1 MDTLTSINVFRQVVE
16 SGSFV
21 GAAERLDLSTASVS
35 KHVMSVEKRLGVK
48 LLNRNTRNLSVTELG
63 RHYLERCKRILQ
75 DLEQTELELESMSSA
90 PRGTLRIA
98 CCDICTPGAWFA
110 GVLTEYRR
118 RWPEVVL
125 EISFVG
131 RAVNLVAE
139 DYDLALRLVHDEPLP
154 SGVVARRVRSV
165 PFRIAASLDYIK
177 CHGMPKT
184 PEDLRRHDVITTGDL
199 DSFRFECPRGTT
211 EIPVRSALR
220 CRTLADV
227 AIAVATGMGLGVLPA
242 ALFSDSAFANVL
254 TPVLTEFHVKES
266 TLYVLYA
273 DRKYVPFKVRAFID
287 LVLDSGARNQ
297 EPAAKRPAKQE
308 TGCTPPSRAPVSYSE
323 TLHTSPADCSP
334 LPQNTTPRAS
344 KTTTLRQ
351 IRRLDRTVGVARALP
366 QRARLKS

>member
-16 SGSFV
+16 SGSFI
-21 GAAERLDLSTASVS
+21 GAAERLDLSPGSVS

-98 CCDICTPGAWFA
+98 CCTPGAWFA

-125 EISFVG
+125 DISFVG

-199 DSFRFECPRGTT
+199 DSFRIECPQGTT

-220 CRTLADV
+220 CLTLADV

-266 TLYVLYA
+266 SLYVLYA
-273 DRKYVPFKVRAFID
+273 DRKYLPFKVRAFIN
-287 LVLDSGARNQ
+287 LVLESGARNQ
-297 EPAAKRPAKQE
+297 EPSTKRPAKQE
-308 TGCTPPSRAPVSYSE
+308 TGCTPPSRAPVSHSE

-334 LPQNTTPRAS
+334 LSQNTTPRAS
-344 KTTTLRQ
+344 KTTTSGQ
-351 IRRLDRTVGVARALP
+351 IMRLDRTVGVARALH